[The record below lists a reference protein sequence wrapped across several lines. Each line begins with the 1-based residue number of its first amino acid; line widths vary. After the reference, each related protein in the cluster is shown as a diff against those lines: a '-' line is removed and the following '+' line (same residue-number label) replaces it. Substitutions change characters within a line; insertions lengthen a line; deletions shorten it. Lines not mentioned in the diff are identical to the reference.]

1 MNNGETYHFIDV
13 RYPNGNEGFVDDV
26 TLNELIAS
34 KRIRQFYRPFEQ
46 RWVDVDTD
54 PIRRGANRYRGP
66 ERRASE
72 KNAQAKK
79 ERPRGLLGSL
89 FKRRRYVAPRPLSAQ
104 EWFDQGFV
112 LLQTTDDSMGAVRAF
127 ACSIQLNPKYERA
140 YVERALAYERLG
152 NMQQAIEDYSS
163 ALLLNPSDAKLYY
176 MRGLAF
182 RHVGMDPEAVADLK
196 KAADLRFRAAH
207 DVLDS
212 LGISP

>member
-13 RYPNGNEGFVDDV
+13 RYRNGNEGFVDDV
-26 TLNELIAS
+26 TLSDLIAS

-54 PIRRGANRYRGP
+54 PTRRGTSRYQGP

-72 KNAQAKK
+72 TNAQEKE

-89 FKRRRYVAPRPLSAQ
+89 FRRHKHVAPRPLSAR

-112 LLQTTDDSMGAVRAF
+112 LLQTTDDCMGAARAF
-127 ACSIQLNPKYERA
+127 ACSIQLNPTYERA

-152 NMQQAIEDYSS
+152 NVQQAIEDYSS

-182 RHVGMDPEAVADLK
+182 RHLSMDPEALADLK

-207 DVLDS
+207 GFLDS